1 MKIDTA
7 DEIKRKFLGVPVKLR
22 VKYVYHK
29 EIKGT
34 RLYPAEPAFV
44 EIISITTQAFSPSWT
59 ANKEWIV
66 VPASRAEQEEIADEI
81 LEGLL

>member
-1 MKIDTA
+1 MKIEATYIDR
-7 DEIKRKFLGVPVKLR
+7 DFLGKPVELR
-22 VKYVYHK
+22 VKYVFHK

-34 RLYPAEPAFV
+34 RLDPAEPAFV

-66 VPASRAEQEEIADEI
+66 VPASGVEQEEIADEI